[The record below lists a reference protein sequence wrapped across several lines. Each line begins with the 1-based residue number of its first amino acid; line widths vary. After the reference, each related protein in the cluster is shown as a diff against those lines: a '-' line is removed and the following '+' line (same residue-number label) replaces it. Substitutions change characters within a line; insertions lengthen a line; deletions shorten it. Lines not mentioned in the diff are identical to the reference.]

1 MQGLA
6 LEGWAGGKRSVYLP
20 RDGYAPEP
28 LVGGFLFWLLLLAGF
43 VGFDAAG
50 LLPKSPL
57 RVPGVLVAVPG
68 AVLLADLALRA
79 AKGEVLPWYSAKAEP
94 PNAPLP
100 DEPPPP
106 NRPPPDELLPRAL
119 PLLGALPL
127 TDEPAPKRPPP
138 DELLPRALPLPEALP
153 LTDEPAPKRP
163 PPEKPLPKGL
173 LVQEAL
179 PQPTGPPLLV
189 DGEVVFAGFM

>member
-1 MQGLA
+1 M
-6 LEGWAGGKRSVYLP
+6 
-20 RDGYAPEP
+20 
-28 LVGGFLFWLLLLAGF
+28 FWLLLLAGF

-79 AKGEVLPWYSAKAEP
+79 AKGEVLPRYSAKAEP

-106 NRPPPDELLPRAL
+106 NRPPPDELLPN
-119 PLLGALPL
+119 
-127 TDEPAPKRPPP
+127 PPP
-138 DELLPRALPLPEALP
+138 LPKALPLP
-153 LTDEPAPKRP
+153 DEPPPKRP
-163 PPEKPLPKGL
+163 PPEKPVPKELPVL
-173 LVQEAL
+173 EAL
-179 PQPTGPPLLV
+179 PPPTGPPLLV
-189 DGEVVFAGFM
+189 HGEVVFAGIV